1 MNNYNNIDILSIIIK
16 MNIIINIDLYNI
28 IIKINFNIGLF
39 YIIIKY

>member
-1 MNNYNNIDILSIIIK
+1 MNNYNNIDILYIIIK
-16 MNIIINIDLYNI
+16 LNIIINIELYNI

>member
-1 MNNYNNIDILSIIIK
+1 MNNYNNIDILYIIIK
-16 MNIIINIDLYNI
+16 INIIINIELYNI